1 MNNDCSHWPILLAGE
16 PPAKETEAYRKHSAK
31 ALIVQHS
38 LCKNQLTTC
47 VWKANWVFRIWC
59 HLTLLKGVNETFG
72 EPEHENWVFNH
83 SIKLGVQYHS
93 KHFSMLT
100 IKNLE

>member
-47 VWKANWVFRIWC
+47 VSKAN
-59 HLTLLKGVNETFG
+59 
-72 EPEHENWVFNH
+72 
-83 SIKLGVQYHS
+83 
-93 KHFSMLT
+93 
-100 IKNLE
+100 